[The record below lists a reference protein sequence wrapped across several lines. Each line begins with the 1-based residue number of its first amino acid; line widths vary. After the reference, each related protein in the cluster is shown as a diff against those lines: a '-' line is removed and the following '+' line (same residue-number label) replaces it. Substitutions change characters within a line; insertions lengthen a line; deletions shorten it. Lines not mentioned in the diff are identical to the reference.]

1 MELYKKNLIDL
12 EGLEPTKNIPYNEKS
27 SIKEAFKFVV
37 DVERFEPASPAPKS
51 EWFRSSVI
59 T

>member
-12 EGLEPTKNIPYNEKS
+12 EGLKSTKNILCNNKA

-37 DVERFEPASPAPKS
+37 DVARFEPAIHGP
-51 EWFRSSVI
+51 
-59 T
+59 

>member
-12 EGLEPTKNIPYNEKS
+12 EGLKSTKNILCNNKA